1 MIEMAE
7 NGENPPSLFKTR
19 IFWGMSLDP
28 CFKFT
33 AINIS
38 YEKIFL
44 GHTPFF

>member
-7 NGENPPSLFKTR
+7 NKENPPSLFKTR
-19 IFWGMSLDP
+19 IFSGMYLDP
-28 CFKFT
+28 SFEFAAT
-33 AINIS
+33 NIS